1 MELMR
6 MDGDA
11 ANEISKQD
19 QRVALAAP
27 DAGAHTT
34 RAVDRALAILC
45 AFSRETPALGVTEL
59 SERLELTKSTV
70 HRLLQVLMAR
80 GMVAQDP
87 DRRHYTLGYRVLAL
101 AQAVPGEATLRQICQ
116 PYMQALRTATEETI
130 GLYVVAGDVRVCLDE
145 LESPQMLRMS
155 AGVGRCFPLDRGA
168 AGKALLIDGPQQREL
183 WRRATASL
191 SADRYDLLV
200 RELGEIRSR
209 CYAQTAGET
218 VAGSASLAAPIRGP
232 DGGVMASLS
241 VAGPASRFNGPAVQR
256 SVAALLDA
264 VTRIGR
270 DLDAVYAAGASQR
283 DEAHASRL
291 ALPKVPAAGKST

>member
-1 MELMR
+1 
-6 MDGDA
+6 MDGDT
-11 ANEISKQD
+11 ANGTTERYRRS
-19 QRVALAAP
+19 AAP
-27 DAGAHTT
+27 ASDAVAHPT

-70 HRLLQVLMAR
+70 HRLLQVLVAR
-80 GMVAQDP
+80 GMAAQDP

-130 GLYVVAGDVRVCLDE
+130 GLYVVAGDVRMCLDE

-191 SADRYDLLV
+191 SLERHDQLV
-200 RELGEIRSR
+200 RELSQVRSR
-209 CYAQTAGET
+209 GYAQTAGET
-218 VAGSASLAAPIRGP
+218 VAGSASLGAPVRGP
-232 DGGVMASLS
+232 DGGVMAALS
-241 VAGPASRFNGPAVQR
+241 VAGPASRFNGAAVER
-256 SVAALLDA
+256 SAALLLEA
-264 VTRIGR
+264 AARIGR
-270 DLDAVYAAGASQR
+270 DLDAVYAAGDSQR
-283 DEAHASRL
+283 GEASASRL
-291 ALPKVPAAGKST
+291 ALPIVPATSKGT